1 MHEYIG
7 FDNNIVS
14 PEQCVIAAV
23 SAAAL
28 NGTGVFTTIAIYD
41 GLPFLWE
48 KHWWRLTGNS
58 AKLAID
64 VSMHSEVGVRKSLSD
79 LLEANAVTNG
89 RARITFFDES
99 ASPFWTYATEKKTG
113 LLITTADF
121 RTRPENFKLGTSP
134 FASNSSSP
142 LAGIKSC
149 NYLERILAFNEA
161 KQRGFDEAV
170 QLNDRGNITSACMAN
185 LFWLD
190 AGKLYTP
197 SLANG
202 CIAGTTREFVMES
215 WSCTEVEA
223 DMKAVEKADAIFLT
237 SAGIGVVRVKSFN
250 GRKLSQDAHPIVTL
264 LPT

>member
-1 MHEYIG
+1 MHEYIV

-14 PEQCVIAAV
+14 PEQCAIAAV

-89 RARITFFDES
+89 RVRITFFDES
-99 ASPFWTYATEKKTG
+99 ASPFWTYATERKTG

-121 RTRPENFKLGTSP
+121 RTRAENFKLGTSP

-142 LAGIKSC
+142 LAGVKSC
-149 NYLERILAFNEA
+149 NYLEKVLALTQA
-161 KQRGFDEAV
+161 KDNGFDEAIQV
-170 QLNDRGNITSACMAN
+170 NEHGHVASVCMAN
-185 LFWLD
+185 IFWCEGNQLF
-190 AGKLYTP
+190 TP
-197 SLANG
+197 SLQTG
-202 CIAGTTREFVMES
+202 CVAGTTREFVMERLA
-215 WSCTEVEA
+215 CTEVEA
-223 DMKAVEKADAIFLT
+223 DIDAVEKADAIYLT
-237 SAGIGVVRVKSFN
+237 SAGIGVVRVESFN
-250 GRKLSQDAHPIVTL
+250 GRKLSQDVHPIVTL